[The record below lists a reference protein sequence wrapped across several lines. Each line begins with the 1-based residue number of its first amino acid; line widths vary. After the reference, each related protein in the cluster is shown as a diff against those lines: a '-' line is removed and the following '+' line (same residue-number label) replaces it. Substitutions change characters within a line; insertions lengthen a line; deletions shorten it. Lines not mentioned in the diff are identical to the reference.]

1 VSYKELDAMAA
12 RFAGALERQGIR
24 KGDRVVI
31 VTPNSVEAIVA
42 IFGILK
48 AGGVFLVLH
57 HSIKEKKLAYILN
70 DCGARGIVLFRNQ
83 LPAFETLL
91 ETCESLQC
99 MVVCGDEKGDLPQG
113 RVPAVSWE
121 AVQKNEPPLEQ
132 STAMSEQDLACLV
145 YTSGSTGE
153 PKGVM
158 EPHTCVDFATSSIIT
173 YLENTAEDI
182 VLNCLPLSFD
192 YGLYQPL
199 MVFKFGGTLVL
210 ERSFMFPTAILKKME
225 KEQVTGFPAVPTIFS
240 ILLQMDLRAYD
251 LSSLRYIS
259 NTAAALPVSHI
270 ERVCAKFPQ
279 ASLYSMYGQTECK
292 RVLYLPPHEL
302 KKRPG
307 SVGIA
312 IPGTEVWIEGADGER
327 LPPGSVGE
335 LVVRGRHVM
344 KGYLNKPKETACTF
358 GPGRFPDEGLLYT
371 GDLFSQDQ
379 EGFLYFIS
387 RVDDII
393 KTRGEKVAPK
403 EIENVL
409 YLLPSVVE
417 AAVVGVPDELEGEA
431 IKAYIVSSDPAL
443 SAKDVISHCKK
454 HLESFMVPKY
464 VEFRD
469 TLPKSSAGKI
479 AKRDIV

>member
-1 VSYKELDAMAA
+1 
-12 RFAGALERQGIR
+12 
-24 KGDRVVI
+24 
-31 VTPNSVEAIVA
+31 
-42 IFGILK
+42 
-48 AGGVFLVLH
+48 
-57 HSIKEKKLAYILN
+57 
-70 DCGARGIVLFRNQ
+70 
-83 LPAFETLL
+83 
-91 ETCESLQC
+91 
-99 MVVCGDEKGDLPQG
+99 
-113 RVPAVSWE
+113 
-121 AVQKNEPPLEQ
+121 
-132 STAMSEQDLACLV
+132 
-145 YTSGSTGE
+145 
-153 PKGVM
+153 
-158 EPHTCVDFATSSIIT
+158 
-173 YLENTAEDI
+173 
-182 VLNCLPLSFD
+182 
-192 YGLYQPL
+192 
-199 MVFKFGGTLVL
+199 
-210 ERSFMFPTAILKKME
+210 
-225 KEQVTGFPAVPTIFS
+225 
-240 ILLQMDLRAYD
+240 
-251 LSSLRYIS
+251 
-259 NTAAALPVSHI
+259 
-270 ERVCAKFPQ
+270 
-279 ASLYSMYGQTECK
+279 MYGQTECK

-312 IPGTEVWIEGADGER
+312 IPGTEVWIEGPDGER
-327 LPPGSVGE
+327 LPPGSTGQ

-344 KGYLNKPKETACTF
+344 KGYLNKPNETACTF

-403 EIENVL
+403 EVENVL

-443 SAKDVISHCKK
+443 SAKEVISHCKK

-469 TLPKSSAGKI
+469 SLPKSSAGKI